1 MGKVDPGTIRSITF
15 EKYLLDTI
23 FVRKAF
29 LPLRILPAQR
39 FRSVDLIQGIL
50 QGMVGINT
58 AGLADI
64 CLHPVIEVLYGTV
77 FIAPF
82 FYIIQL
88 LHSFSV
94 SQTFLFLFRERLY
107 FIL

>member
-1 MGKVDPGTIRSITF
+1 MGKIDPDTIRSITF
-15 EKYLLDTI
+15 EKYLLDTV

-88 LHSFSV
+88 LDRFSV